1 MALAHVPNSGRMTE
15 LMVEGATVALR
26 PAPAGS
32 GRRTAY
38 DLIAIRYAGRWVG
51 VDSRLPPALVIDA
64 WRSGLLAAFVD
75 YTTVRREVRFGAS
88 RLDVVF
94 EGPQG
99 VAYVEAKSVNLVE
112 GGLALFPDAPTTRGV
127 KHLYELR
134 EVVRQGHRAAVVF
147 VVQRDDVRRLRPFAK
162 ADPAFARALGEVVN
176 DGVEAY
182 AIACVVARDSLTPV
196 RLVPIED
203 ASGVPL

>member
-1 MALAHVPNSGRMTE
+1 
-15 LMVEGATVALR
+15 
-26 PAPAGS
+26 
-32 GRRTAY
+32 
-38 DLIAIRYAGRWVG
+38 
-51 VDSRLPPALVIDA
+51 
-64 WRSGLLAAFVD
+64 
-75 YTTVRREVRFGAS
+75 
-88 RLDVVF
+88 
-94 EGPQG
+94 
-99 VAYVEAKSVNLVE
+99 
-112 GGLALFPDAPTTRGV
+112 
-127 KHLYELR
+127 
-134 EVVRQGHRAAVVF
+134 VVF